1 MGYLQ
6 QFIFFILVALP
17 FMFISPTHSSLANGK
32 VNILP
37 PTNTSDKVTLALYY
51 ETLCPYCA
59 DFITN
64 DLVKVFLSDLFT
76 IVNLKLVPWGNADI
90 LGDEPHCQHGED
102 ECYLNTIHSCVI
114 YYWPDVKKHFDF
126 IRCTEQQ
133 SSKKPLVK
141 NRAAMWKQCS
151 EKLGMSAHRINKCYT
166 SGYGLKLL
174 LQYANETAKLKPPHE
189 YVPWVVVDNQ
199 PLKDLIKVTINQKHA
214 KHKRP
219 MSAQPM
225 IRWQTEY
232 IQDAMLVKLQTWDR
246 TLKEAR
252 TCALSITAASQFT
265 NYM

>member
-6 QFIFFILVALP
+6 QFIFFILVAQP
-17 FMFISPTHSSLANGK
+17 FMFISLTHSSLANGK

-114 YYWPDVKKHFDF
+114 YHWPDVKKHFDF

-199 PLKDLIKVTINQKHA
+199 PLKDDFENF
-214 KHKRP
+214 
-219 MSAQPM
+219 
-225 IRWQTEY
+225 
-232 IQDAMLVKLQTWDR
+232 VKYVC
-246 TLKEAR
+246 EAYKGDNKPEACKTQVANVSSTHDKMANR
-252 TCALSITAASQFT
+252 IHPGCYASEIA
-265 NYM
+265 NLG

>member
-17 FMFISPTHSSLANGK
+17 FMFISPTHSSLANGN

-64 DLVKVFLSDLFT
+64 DLVKVFLSDLYT

-90 LGDEPHCQHGED
+90 LGDEPLCQHGED

-133 SSKKPLVK
+133 SSKKRLVK

-166 SGYGLKLL
+166 FGYGLKLL

-199 PLKDLIKVTINQKHA
+199 PLKDDFENF
-214 KHKRP
+214 
-219 MSAQPM
+219 
-225 IRWQTEY
+225 
-232 IQDAMLVKLQTWDR
+232 VKYVC
-246 TLKEAR
+246 EAYKGADKPEACKTQATSVSSTHDKMANR
-252 TCALSITAASQFT
+252 IHPGCYASEIA
-265 NYM
+265 NLG

>member
-17 FMFISPTHSSLANGK
+17 FMFISPTHSSLAN
-32 VNILP
+32 
-37 PTNTSDKVTLALYY
+37 
-51 ETLCPYCA
+51 
-59 DFITN
+59 
-64 DLVKVFLSDLFT
+64 
-76 IVNLKLVPWGNADI
+76 
-90 LGDEPHCQHGED
+90 HGED

-133 SSKKPLVK
+133 SSKKRLVK

-199 PLKDLIKVTINQKHA
+199 PLKDDFENF
-214 KHKRP
+214 
-219 MSAQPM
+219 
-225 IRWQTEY
+225 
-232 IQDAMLVKLQTWDR
+232 VKYVC
-246 TLKEAR
+246 EAYKGADKPEACKTQATSVSSTHDKMANR
-252 TCALSITAASQFT
+252 IHPGCYASEIA
-265 NYM
+265 NLG